1 MLSTG
6 IDLVETS
13 RIKKSLE
20 NPLFLQ
26 RVFGNSEIASLKAKS
41 PKQQVLSAAAWF
53 AAKEAFSKSLG
64 TGIRIFKLSEVEVV
78 HNELGAPE
86 FFLSGNAKKIASG
99 KTFSLSLTH
108 TDNYAA
114 AVVVAVS
121 DDK

>member
-20 NPLFLQ
+20 NPLFMQ
-26 RVFGNSEIASLKAKS
+26 RVFGNNEIASLKTK
-41 PKQQVLSAAAWF
+41 PFKQQILSAAAWF

-64 TGIRIFKLSEVEVV
+64 TGIRNFKLSEVQVV
-78 HNELGAPE
+78 HNELGAPQ
-86 FFLSGNAKKIASG
+86 FVFSDNLKILVVG

-114 AVVVAVS
+114 AVVVAMS
-121 DDK
+121 DD

>member
-6 IDLVETS
+6 IDLVETN
-13 RIKKSLE
+13 RIKKSLQ

-26 RVFGNSEIASLKAKS
+26 RVFGNNEIASLKTR
-41 PKQQVLSAAAWF
+41 PLKQQVLSAAAWF

-64 TGIRIFKLSEVEVV
+64 TGIRSFKLNEVEVV

-86 FFLSGNAKKIASG
+86 LIFSDNVKNLVVG

-114 AVVVAVS
+114 AVVIAVS
-121 DDK
+121 DN

>member
-20 NPLFLQ
+20 NPLFMQ
-26 RVFGNSEIASLKAKS
+26 RVFGNDEIASLKSK
-41 PKQQVLSAAAWF
+41 PFKQQVLSAAAWF

-64 TGIRIFKLSEVEVV
+64 TGIRNFKLSEIQVI
-78 HNELGAPE
+78 HNGFGAPG
-86 FFLSGNAKKIASG
+86 FVFSDNVKSLVVG

-121 DDK
+121 ND

>member
-6 IDLVETS
+6 IDLVETN

-26 RVFGNSEIASLKAKS
+26 RVFGNNEIASLKTKNE
-41 PKQQVLSAAAWF
+41 KQQILSAAAWF

-64 TGIRIFKLSEVEVV
+64 TGILGFKLSEVEVV
-78 HNELGAPE
+78 HNEFGAPQ
-86 FFLSGNAKKIASG
+86 FIFSDNVKQLVNG
-99 KTFSLSLTH
+99 KTFSLSITH

-114 AVVVAVS
+114 AVVVSIS
-121 DDK
+121 DD

>member
-20 NPLFLQ
+20 NPLFMQ
-26 RVFGNSEIASLKAKS
+26 RVFGNNEIASLKTK
-41 PKQQVLSAAAWF
+41 PFKQQILSAAAWF
-53 AAKEAFSKSLG
+53 AAKEALSKSLG
-64 TGIRIFKLSEVEVV
+64 TGIRNFKLSEVQVV
-78 HNELGAPE
+78 HNELGAPQ
-86 FFLSGNAKKIASG
+86 FVFSDNLKILVVG

-114 AVVVAVS
+114 AVVVAMS
-121 DDK
+121 DD

>member
-6 IDLVETS
+6 IDLVETI

-26 RVFGNSEIASLKAKS
+26 RVFGNNEITNLKSKS
-41 PKQQVLSAAAWF
+41 SKQQILSAAAWF

-64 TGIRIFKLSEVEVV
+64 TGFLGFKLNEVEVV
-78 HNELGAPE
+78 HDEFGAPQ
-86 FFLSGNAKKIASG
+86 FLFSDNVKKLVNG

-114 AVVVAVS
+114 AVVVSMS
-121 DDK
+121 DD